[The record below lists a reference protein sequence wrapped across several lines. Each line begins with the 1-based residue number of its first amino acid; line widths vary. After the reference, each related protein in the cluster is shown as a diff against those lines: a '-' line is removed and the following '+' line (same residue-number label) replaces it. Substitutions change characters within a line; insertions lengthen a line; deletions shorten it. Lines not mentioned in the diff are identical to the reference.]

1 MKQTKSL
8 ELTNRV
14 PTLNQSQCY
23 KLSQNT
29 FSYVTKASTKVRGIM
44 GPFSRWSQIK
54 NDSQT
59 LPNSLNLHLLSC
71 EKQRGHPGLTQS
83 GPYTENK

>member
-1 MKQTKSL
+1 M
-8 ELTNRV
+8 
-14 PTLNQSQCY
+14 
-23 KLSQNT
+23 
-29 FSYVTKASTKVRGIM
+29 KASTKVREIM

-83 GPYTENK
+83 EVLIQKIGDSVPLTAWSLK